1 MHSSFKHMLQQQL
14 KKLGVTRDGGP
25 QHGYDACHVAVV
37 LSVVKISLVIRCS

>member
-25 QHGYDACHVAVV
+25 QHGYGDVV
-37 LSVVKISLVIRCS
+37 LQLFYLL